1 MLPFPLFLA
10 LTYLKPKR
18 SFLSVV
24 TVFSV
29 LGVLLGVA
37 ILVIVLSVMT
47 GFDNMW
53 REKIL
58 SFKPHLTVTGRHGP
72 IEDIEA
78 LSRIVEQVPGVT
90 GVAGS
95 VETRV
100 MLQANDRVAAPVLL
114 GLDSARATSV
124 SRVGEPEHMHG
135 RFEIDGDY
143 VVVGIDLALR
153 LGIRIGDRVLVH
165 SPRSVMSRDEL
176 HLPEE
181 LEVTGIFDLGM
192 RDFDA
197 GFILSDIG
205 VGRDLVG
212 MERGAF
218 SLYVMTEDPF
228 RFTEMSERV
237 LAAVGPEFHVETWQE
252 TDRLL
257 FDALAHEKTVMFVLL
272 AFITIVAIFCV
283 TVTLIVIVVQKTSE
297 IGLFKA
303 LGVPTWKILLGFL
316 IHGWVQCLVGTL
328 AGIGTG
334 LLVLHNL
341 NGIVDFLASME
352 IAVFPKDIYGLA
364 ELPWEISASDLW
376 QVGMLV
382 MAACTVTCMIPVLR
396 AAVLQPVEAFR
407 AE

>member
-1 MLPFPLFLA
+1 MLPFSLFLA
-10 LTYLKPKR
+10 LKYLKPKR

-24 TVFSV
+24 TIFSV

-58 SFKPHLTVTGRHGP
+58 SFKPHLTVTGRYGI
-72 IEDIEA
+72 IEDVEG
-78 LSRIVEQVPGVT
+78 LSQTVEGVPGVT

-100 MLQANDRVAAPVLL
+100 MLQAHDRVAAPILL
-114 GLDSARATSV
+114 GLDPARAADV
-124 SRVGEPEHMHG
+124 SRIPEHMRQPFH
-135 RFEIDGDY
+135 IDGDY
-143 VVVGIDLALR
+143 LVVGMDLAIR
-153 LGIRIGDRVLVH
+153 LGLRVGDTVLVH
-165 SPRSVMSRDEL
+165 SPRSVMSREEL

-181 LEVTGIFDLGM
+181 LEVSGVFDLGM
-192 RDFDA
+192 RDFDS
-197 GFILSDIG
+197 GFVLADIG
-205 VGRDLVG
+205 VARDLVG
-212 MERGAF
+212 VDRGAF

-228 RFTEMSERV
+228 RFREMTERV
-237 LAAVGPEFHVETWQE
+237 MAVIGPDYHVESWQE

-283 TVTLIVIVVQKTSE
+283 TVTLIVIVVQKTPE

-316 IHGWVQCLVGTL
+316 VHGWLQCLVGTL

-334 LLVLHNL
+334 LLVLNNL
-341 NGIVDFLASME
+341 NKIVDFLASME
-352 IAVFPKDIYGLA
+352 ITVFPKEIYGLA

-376 QVGMLV
+376 QVGALV

>member
-10 LTYLKPKR
+10 CKYLKPKR

-24 TVFSV
+24 TLFSV

-58 SFKPHLTVTGRHGP
+58 SFKPHLTVTGRYGP
-72 IEDIEA
+72 IEDVEG
-78 LSRIVEQVPGVT
+78 LSQIVERIPGVT

-100 MLQANDRVAAPVLL
+100 MLQANDRVAAPILL
-114 GLDSARATSV
+114 GLDAARAGDV
-124 SRVGEPEHMHG
+124 SRVPEHTFG
-135 RFEIDGDY
+135 RFDLEGDY
-143 VVVGIDLALR
+143 VVIGIDLAMR
-153 LGIRIGDRVLVH
+153 LGIRIGDTVLVH
-165 SPRSVMSRDEL
+165 SPRSVMSREEL

-197 GFILSDIG
+197 GFILTDIG

-212 MERGAF
+212 MTRGAF

-228 RFTEMSERV
+228 RFTAMSERV
-237 LAAVGPEFHVETWQE
+237 QAAIGTNFDVATWQE

-283 TVTLIVIVVQKTSE
+283 TVTLIVIVVQKTPE

-341 NGIVDFLASME
+341 NRIVDFLARLQVT
-352 IAVFPKDIYGLA
+352 VFPKEIYGLA
-364 ELPWEISASDLW
+364 ELPWEISGKDLW
-376 QVGMLV
+376 QVGVLV
-382 MAACTVTCMIPVLR
+382 MAACTVTCLIPVLR

>member
-10 LTYLKPKR
+10 LKYLKPKR

-24 TVFSV
+24 TLFSV

-58 SFKPHLTVTGRHGP
+58 SFKPHLTITGRYGP
-72 IEDIEA
+72 IEDVEA
-78 LSRIVEQVPGVT
+78 LSETVAAIPGVT

-100 MLQANDRVAAPVLL
+100 MLQAHDRVAAPVLL
-114 GLDSARATSV
+114 GLDPTRAADV
-124 SRVGEPEHMHG
+124 SRVPEHVFG
-135 RFEIDGDY
+135 RFDIDGDY
-143 VVVGIDLALR
+143 VVVGVDLAMR
-153 LGIRIGDRVLVH
+153 LGIRIGDTVLVH
-165 SPRSVMSRDEL
+165 SPRSVMSREEL
-176 HLPEE
+176 YLPEE
-181 LEVTGIFDLGM
+181 LEVSGIFDLGM

-197 GFILSDIG
+197 GFILADIG

-212 MERGAF
+212 IDRGAF

-228 RFTEMSERV
+228 RFTEMTQRIMS
-237 LAAVGPEFHVETWQE
+237 AVGSQFHVESWQE

-283 TVTLIVIVVQKTSE
+283 TVTLIVIVVQKTPE

-303 LGVPTWKILLGFL
+303 LGVPTWKILFGFL
-316 IHGWVQCLVGTL
+316 IHGWVQCLIGTL

-341 NGIVDFLASME
+341 NGIVEFLASMQ
-352 IAVFPKDIYGLA
+352 ITVFPKDIYGLA
-364 ELPWEISASDLW
+364 ELPWEISAKDLW
-376 QVGMLV
+376 QVGTLV

>member
-10 LTYLKPKR
+10 LKYLKPKR

-24 TVFSV
+24 TLFSV

-58 SFKPHLTVTGRHGP
+58 SFKPHLTVSGRFGP
-72 IEDIEA
+72 IEDVEA
-78 LSRIVEQVPGVT
+78 LSEMVAAVPGVT

-100 MLQANDRVAAPVLL
+100 MLQAHDRVVAPILL
-114 GLDSARATSV
+114 GIDPKRAASV
-124 SRVGEPEHMHG
+124 SRIPESTYG
-135 RFEIDGDY
+135 RFDLDGDY
-143 VVVGIDLALR
+143 IVVGIDLAARLGLR
-153 LGIRIGDRVLVH
+153 LGDKVLVH
-165 SPRSVMSRDEL
+165 SPRRVMVRDEL

-181 LEVTGIFDLGM
+181 LEVSGIFDLGM

-197 GFILSDIG
+197 GFVLTDIG
-205 VGRDLVG
+205 VARDLVG
-212 MERGAF
+212 MQSGAY

-228 RFTEMSERV
+228 RFREMTTRV
-237 LAAVGPEFHVETWQE
+237 MAAVGNRYNVESWQE

-283 TVTLIVIVVQKTSE
+283 TVTLIVIVVQKTPE

-303 LGVPTWKILLGFL
+303 LGVPTWKILMGFL
-316 IHGWVQCLVGTL
+316 VHGWIQCLLGTL
-328 AGIGTG
+328 AGIGVG

-341 NGIVDFLASME
+341 NGIVAFLGSMQ
-352 IAVFPKDIYGLA
+352 IAVFPKEIYGLA
-364 ELPWEISASDLW
+364 ELPWEISAKDLW
-376 QVGMLV
+376 RVGALV

>member
-10 LTYLKPKR
+10 LKYLKPKR

-24 TVFSV
+24 TLFSV

-58 SFKPHLTVTGRHGP
+58 SFKPHVTVTGRYGS
-72 IEDIEA
+72 IEDLEA
-78 LSRIVEQVPGVT
+78 LSETVASVAGVT

-100 MLQANDRVAAPVLL
+100 MLQAHDRIAAPILL
-114 GLDSARATSV
+114 GIDAERAASV
-124 SRVGEPEHMHG
+124 SRIPESTYG
-135 RFEIDGDY
+135 RFDLDGDY
-143 VVVGIDLALR
+143 IVIGIDLAAR
-153 LGIRIGDRVLVH
+153 LGMRIGDKVLVY
-165 SPRSVMSRDEL
+165 SPRSVMLRDEL

-197 GFILSDIG
+197 GFVLTDIG
-205 VGRDLVG
+205 VARDLVG
-212 MERGAF
+212 MERGAL

-228 RFTEMSERV
+228 RFHEMTARV
-237 LAAVGPEFHVETWQE
+237 MAAVGSRYHVASWQE

-283 TVTLIVIVVQKTSE
+283 TVTLIVIVVQKTPE

-341 NGIVDFLASME
+341 GGIVTFLASMN
-352 IAVFPKDIYGLA
+352 ITVFPKEIYGLA
-364 ELPWEISASDLW
+364 ALPWEISAKDLW
-376 QVGMLV
+376 QVGALV
-382 MAACTVTCMIPVLR
+382 MGACTVTCMIPVLR

>member
-10 LTYLKPKR
+10 LKYLKPKR

-24 TVFSV
+24 TLFSV

-58 SFKPHLTVTGRHGP
+58 SFKPHLTVSGRFGP
-72 IEDIEA
+72 IEDVEA
-78 LSRIVEQVPGVT
+78 LSEMVAAVPGVT

-100 MLQANDRVAAPVLL
+100 MLQAHDRVVAPILL
-114 GLDSARATSV
+114 GIDPKRAASV
-124 SRVGEPEHMHG
+124 SRIPESTYG
-135 RFEIDGDY
+135 RFDLDGDY
-143 VVVGIDLALR
+143 IVVGIDLAARLGLR
-153 LGIRIGDRVLVH
+153 LGDKVLVH
-165 SPRSVMSRDEL
+165 SPRSVMVRDEL

-181 LEVTGIFDLGM
+181 LEVSGIFDLGM

-197 GFILSDIG
+197 GFVLTDIG
-205 VGRDLVG
+205 VARDLVG
-212 MERGAF
+212 MQSGAY

-228 RFTEMSERV
+228 RFREMTTRV
-237 LAAVGPEFHVETWQE
+237 MAAVGNRYNVESWQE

-283 TVTLIVIVVQKTSE
+283 TVTLIVIVVQKTPE

-303 LGVPTWKILLGFL
+303 LGVPTWKILMGFL
-316 IHGWVQCLVGTL
+316 VHGWIQCLLGTL
-328 AGIGTG
+328 AGIGVG

-341 NGIVDFLASME
+341 NGIVAFLGSMQ
-352 IAVFPKDIYGLA
+352 IAVFPKEIYGLA
-364 ELPWEISASDLW
+364 ELPWEISAKDLW
-376 QVGMLV
+376 RVGALV

>member
-10 LTYLKPKR
+10 CKYLKPKR
-18 SFLSVV
+18 SFLSIV
-24 TVFSV
+24 TLFSV

-58 SFKPHLTVTGRHGP
+58 SFKPHLTVTGRYGP
-72 IEDIEA
+72 IEDVEA
-78 LSRIVEQVPGVT
+78 LSETVAQVPGVT

-100 MLQANDRVAAPVLL
+100 MLQAHERVAAPILL
-114 GLDSARATSV
+114 GLDPVRAGDV
-124 SRVGEPEHMHG
+124 SRVPEHVYG
-135 RFEIDGDY
+135 RFDIDGDY
-143 VVVGIDLALR
+143 VVIGVDLAMR
-153 LGIRIGDRVLVH
+153 LGIRIGDTVLIH
-165 SPRSVMSRDEL
+165 SPRSVMSREEL
-176 HLPEE
+176 YLPEE
-181 LEVTGIFDLGM
+181 LEVSGIFDLGM

-197 GFILSDIG
+197 GFILADIG

-212 MERGAF
+212 MDRGAS
-218 SLYVMTEDPF
+218 SLFVMTEDPF
-228 RFTEMSERV
+228 RFTEMTARV
-237 LAAVGPEFHVETWQE
+237 LDALGPNYHVESWQE

-283 TVTLIVIVVQKTSE
+283 TVTLIVIVVQKTPE

-316 IHGWVQCLVGTL
+316 IHGWVQCLIGTL

-341 NGIVDFLASME
+341 NAIVELLASMN
-352 IAVFPKDIYGLA
+352 ITVFPKEIYGLA
-364 ELPWEISASDLW
+364 DLPWEITSSDLW
-376 QVGMLV
+376 QVGALV